1 MAVVTRMAIAATI
14 IIVVTGAAMRMTEGF
29 GTTADTT
36 ADTIT
41 TSVAMTMDVS
51 TAEVTA
57 GGNLGN

>member
-14 IIVVTGAAMRMTEGF
+14 IIVVTVAAMRMTEGF
-29 GTTADTT
+29 GITADTT

-51 TAEVTA
+51 TAAVMA
-57 GGNLGN
+57 GGNFGS